1 MLLARTEGRR
11 SQFLLPIRVQTM
23 DYSIV
28 EFQDSFQL
36 TISPLLTCSQFIA
49 NSKEVSSLPKHSFR
63 LKNLSQQ
70 VEVSSRF

>member
-1 MLLARTEGRR
+1 MLLARTEGRTI
-11 SQFLLPIRVQTM
+11 QFIFPIRVQTM

-28 EFQDSFQL
+28 EFKGSFQL
-36 TISPLLTCSQFIA
+36 TTSPLLTCSQFIA
-49 NSKEVSSLPKHSFR
+49 NSKEVSFLTKHSFR